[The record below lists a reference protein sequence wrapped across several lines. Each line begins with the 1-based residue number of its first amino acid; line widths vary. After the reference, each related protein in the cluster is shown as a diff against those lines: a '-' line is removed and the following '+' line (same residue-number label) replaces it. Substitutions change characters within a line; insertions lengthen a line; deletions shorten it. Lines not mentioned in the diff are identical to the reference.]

1 MATSRFALI
10 THRGHYCVEDGQ
22 RRERIE
28 GSCLSVKYPASKGA
42 VKRYAQRLQ
51 EEWEVRLA
59 NSNGDVRGVREALPE
74 REVASAASELL

>member
-42 VKRYAQRLQ
+42 VKRYAQRLN
-51 EEWEVRLA
+51 EEWEAR
-59 NSNGDVRGVREALPE
+59 RGNTGK
-74 REVASAASELL
+74 